1 MFPSMQ
7 AEGLGGPSV
16 AYVDDARAMEAQL
29 KELLPSLQHVLA
41 DVLHVMKRVHETLA
55 HHHPLIGR

>member
-1 MFPSMQ
+1 MLSSMQ

-55 HHHPLIGR
+55 HRHPLIGR